1 VNSRVKA
8 RCGVAGVPRRRPTA
22 KAAPPPRAVIV
33 HSLDHARL
41 ALAAA
46 RAAQVPI
53 ILRSAPG
60 AASYAGAGWFAAM
73 TARAAR
79 EFPGVAFTAALDCGS
94 DPGHAMAALREGVR
108 LVRLSGPARVRAKI
122 ASMAK
127 KSGAALDEDD
137 AAALDLL
144 TTANP
149 AVALRDWLA
158 SA

>member
-1 VNSRVKA
+1 MVSRAMAA
-8 RCGVAGVPRRRPTA
+8 RPARRRKQSTA
-22 KAAPPPRAVIV
+22 GDKPRAVIV

-46 RAAQVPI
+46 RAAKKPI
-53 ILRSAPG
+53 VLRSAPG

-73 TARAAR
+73 VARAAR
-79 EFPGVAFTAALDCGS
+79 EFPGVNFVESLDCGE
-94 DPGHAMAALREGVR
+94 DAGHAMAALREGVR
-108 LVRLSGPARVRAKI
+108 MVRLSGPKKVRAKI

-127 KSGAALDEDD
+127 KVAATLDDDD

-144 TTANP
+144 AVDDP
-149 AVALRDWLA
+149 AAALREWLA